1 MQFGICHL
9 SAVPVRE
16 NADNLSAMQ
25 SQLLYGDCFKIKE
38 SRKFWSRVETL
49 NDKFEGWV
57 LNNQFRVVTE
67 DEYASIIENKN
78 ICFNGDLVSYVSDE
92 SEELIAIPL
101 GANIG
106 FCEIFQHLFEGQ
118 QHLIKKSLRNS
129 LVDTAILYLN
139 SPFVLG
145 GKTPFGI
152 DPSGF
157 TQMVYKM
164 HGIMLFRTIEQQA
177 TQGYPLS
184 FIEESE
190 PGDLAFFDDKDGVI
204 DHVGMLLQNN
214 YIIHV
219 HGKVRIDRIDH
230 TGIFNTEERMYS
242 HKLRVI
248 KKIIE

>member
-9 SAVPVRE
+9 STVPIRE
-16 NADNLSAMQ
+16 NADNLSSMQ

-38 SRKFWSRVETL
+38 SRKFWSRIETL
-49 NDKFEGWV
+49 NDKFEGWI
-57 LNNQFRVVTE
+57 LNNQFRVLSD
-67 DEYASIIENKN
+67 DEYSRVNDSKGDT
-78 ICFNGDLVSYVSDE
+78 FNGDLVSYISDAR
-92 SEELIAIPL
+92 EELIAIPI
-101 GANIG
+101 GANIRH
-106 FCEIFQHLFEGQ
+106 CKIFQHQFEGHQ
-118 QHLIKKSLRNS
+118 YQIKDSLRNS
-129 LVDTAILYLN
+129 LVDTALLYLN

-164 HGIMLFRTIEQQA
+164 QGITLFRTIEKQA
-177 TQGYPLS
+177 SQGYPLS

-204 DHVGMLLQNN
+204 DHVGLLLQNN
-214 YIIHV
+214 HIIHV

-230 TGIFNTEERMYS
+230 TGIFNTEERLYT

-248 KKIIE
+248 KKVVE